1 MAIPAVPWHGTP
13 AVPSERQSPPNPREP
28 AGRQRPRSEL
38 AAFAAGDYLVQ
49 DYVSQRLLPGLHML
63 DAAPGSSWRGA
74 QCGGRAAGAAAGA
87 APGATGGA
95 ALPGAD
101 PGADTG
107 PGPGGS
113 LCSSRRSFLSTS
125 RCRPRRG
132 ILPVRPRERTAEP
145 RRWPGPE
152 RSRAAPPRAGSM
164 PRGRAWTQAEVSSL
178 LSLVGGSGEAALLMA
193 STSRPNEALW
203 REISR
208 GLAAAGYGRSVAQCR
223 SKWKAL
229 KQAFHSER
237 ETRRRAGHH
246 SPRLPPHYRAMKS
259 IWKAAGRPVF
269 GERRMPDVVKLPS
282 RGRKSALATRSPSS
296 PEPPEH
302 DVGGDTP
309 STLLSP
315 VLQCAKDKPESHK
328 YMLPAPEH
336 PTHMCILHTPHC
348 SHSWGFG
355 TEVMQDTSQSLVC
368 LGSPAIF
375 PHWVTTFC
383 LPKFP
388 LQFQVDVGFFFSSSP
403 SLLCSVAARCSAAAA
418 FQPRGGCIA
427 VVAAGGEHI
436 AGVPPTPPAMPHTGC
451 CFSPLSLLGCH
462 TDLKQEGAEGKA
474 SFPGETSLR
483 MGRGNRVLPLT
494 AAAIGSHRTA
504 AMSEQPA
511 AGSGMAGLLQ
521 NVQQLLV
528 QILQTSRQQQ
538 ALLESL
544 ASDTVSHLHLLS
556 HSLVQVGETLHQLL
570 LWPHPGP
577 IGHYVPHVPLFEGG
591 SGVPCSPGAPH
602 TSPDHKEEPQLSP
615 DARCIPP

>member
-1 MAIPAVPWHGTP
+1 
-13 AVPSERQSPPNPREP
+13 
-28 AGRQRPRSEL
+28 
-38 AAFAAGDYLVQ
+38 
-49 DYVSQRLLPGLHML
+49 
-63 DAAPGSSWRGA
+63 
-74 QCGGRAAGAAAGA
+74 
-87 APGATGGA
+87 
-95 ALPGAD
+95 
-101 PGADTG
+101 
-107 PGPGGS
+107 
-113 LCSSRRSFLSTS
+113 
-125 RCRPRRG
+125 
-132 ILPVRPRERTAEP
+132 
-145 RRWPGPE
+145 
-152 RSRAAPPRAGSM
+152 M

-237 ETRRRAGHH
+237 ETRRRAGQH

-282 RGRKSALATRSPSS
+282 RRRRSALATRSPSS

-302 DVGGDTP
+302 GVGGDTP
-309 STLLSP
+309 RTLLSP
-315 VLQCAKDKPESHK
+315 VLPCAKDEPES
-328 YMLPAPEH
+328 
-336 PTHMCILHTPHC
+336 
-348 SHSWGFG
+348 
-355 TEVMQDTSQSLVC
+355 
-368 LGSPAIF
+368 
-375 PHWVTTFC
+375 
-383 LPKFP
+383 
-388 LQFQVDVGFFFSSSP
+388 
-403 SLLCSVAARCSAAAA
+403 R
-418 FQPRGGCIA
+418 
-427 VVAAGGEHI
+427 
-436 AGVPPTPPAMPHTGC
+436 
-451 CFSPLSLLGCH
+451 CH

-474 SFPGETSLR
+474 SFPGETSLG
-483 MGRGNRVLPLT
+483 MGRGNRVLPL
-494 AAAIGSHRTA
+494 AAAATGSHGTA

-511 AGSGMAGLLQ
+511 AGEDASDTSLHGSGVAGLLQ

-570 LWPHPGP
+570 LRPQTHPGP

-602 TSPDHKEEPQLSP
+602 TSPGHKEPQMSP